1 MSFTNYLENKVLDHV
16 FGGGDF
22 TRPATIQI
30 GLSTTEIEEDGT
42 GITEPQ
48 AADGYARVSLD
59 NDGDTWENAETS
71 EAGEWEGHG
80 TKVNKIEIV
89 FPEATGG
96 WGEVTHFF
104 VADGTN
110 ILGYGEL
117 EVPRTVLE
125 GQEVRF
131 EEQALQVTL
140 D

>member
-1 MSFTNYLENKVLDHV
+1 
-16 FGGGDF
+16 
-22 TRPATIQI
+22 
-30 GLSTTEIEEDGT
+30 
-42 GITEPQ
+42 
-48 AADGYARVSLD
+48 
-59 NDGDTWENAETS
+59 
-71 EAGEWEGHG
+71 
-80 TKVNKIEIV
+80 VNKIEIV